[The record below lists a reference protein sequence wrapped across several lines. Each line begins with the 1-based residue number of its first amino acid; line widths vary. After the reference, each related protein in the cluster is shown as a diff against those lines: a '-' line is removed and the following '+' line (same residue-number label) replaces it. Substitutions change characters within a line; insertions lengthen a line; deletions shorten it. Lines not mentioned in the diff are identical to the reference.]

1 LILRGLVFVIV
12 LNKYENKSFKFL
24 WIPFKVIHKLSTIYL
39 ATINERIAILMKQNL
54 RLVQFNIGKFDNE
67 F

>member
-1 LILRGLVFVIV
+1 MILRGLVFVII

-24 WIPFKVIHKLSTIYL
+24 WIQFKVIHKLSTIYL
-39 ATINERIAILMKQNL
+39 ATVNKRIAILMKQNL
-54 RLVQFNIGKFDNE
+54 RLVQFNSGKFDNE